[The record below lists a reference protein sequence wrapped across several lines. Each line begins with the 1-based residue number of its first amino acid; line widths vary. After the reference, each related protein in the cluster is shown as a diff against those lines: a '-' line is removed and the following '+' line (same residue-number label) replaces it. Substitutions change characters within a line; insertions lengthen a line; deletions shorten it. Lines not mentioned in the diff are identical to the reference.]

1 MKFFLFQ
8 TEIFWLHRI
17 RFYHIFFI
25 RTNADLAIFFSV
37 LIAFI
42 LSYLSDDFYADAKQ
56 INTNE
61 ISHKSTRFNSF
72 DYCEPGLCSSN
83 KKHIACGNKGKF
95 GHSCTEDARV
105 IELDDFHKRLILYM
119 HNVHRNTIAMGKTP
133 GFEPAARMGALQ
145 WDDGELQK
153 DFF

>member
-1 MKFFLFQ
+1 M
-8 TEIFWLHRI
+8 
-17 RFYHIFFI
+17 
-25 RTNADLAIFFSV
+25 RTPLISQSSFSV
-37 LIAFI
+37 LIGFI
-42 LSYLSDDFYADAKQ
+42 LSYHSDDFYADAKQ

-72 DYCEPGLCSSN
+72 NYCEPGLCSSN
-83 KKHIACGNKGKF
+83 KKHVACGNKGKF

-133 GFEPAARMGALQ
+133 GFEPASRMGALQ
-145 WDDGELQK
+145 WDNGELRIK
-153 DFF
+153 NIKKIIFNLLIMNRTRIFGRT